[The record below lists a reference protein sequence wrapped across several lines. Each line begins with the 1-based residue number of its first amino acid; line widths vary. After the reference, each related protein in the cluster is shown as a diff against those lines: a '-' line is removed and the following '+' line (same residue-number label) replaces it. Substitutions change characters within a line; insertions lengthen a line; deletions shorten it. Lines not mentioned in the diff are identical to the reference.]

1 VLAQH
6 KGLRHATYYQGA
18 WSHLPQKTNSEFIR
32 YEGWVYLEKRGRWTK
47 RFMEI
52 KLSGI
57 YHYKDT
63 RVRGDVEA
71 SACGR
76 KNSH

>member
-1 VLAQH
+1 M
-6 KGLRHATYYQGA
+6 GLRHAACTQA
-18 WSHLPQKTNSEFIR
+18 ARPRAPQKTNSEFIR

-63 RVRGDVEA
+63 RVRGGVQSLQARVRVAGA
-71 SACGR
+71 SA
-76 KNSH
+76 